1 MVSVD
6 VKQHFN
12 NKTSLPPP
20 RPPLPLLFYN
30 KPTVSVDVKHHTY
43 FSCLIGGGGAVDD
56 RSVVAGIKIIEV
68 RFREEM
74 VSIYMNS
81 YS

>member
-12 NKTSLPPP
+12 NNTSIPPP
-20 RPPLPLLFYN
+20 LFLSLFTISR
-30 KPTVSVDVKHHTY
+30 TVSVDVKHHTY

-68 RFREEM
+68 RFRKEM
-74 VSIYMNS
+74 VGIYMNS